1 MKINDLFSKLG
12 NRHVLSLSGNFSM
25 AVLSFITYGILFRTM
40 SKDEAGNWVFF
51 QSVFLLADT
60 LRTGFIHSAIIKFCS
75 GFPESAK
82 KYMGAGWLIAF
93 IISCIFILLNIFSF
107 FLDLNNGDKVWEM
120 IRNYIGICFLAILPL
135 NFSTWTLQANNQFD
149 KILIIRIMNQGSFIL
164 CIMLLA
170 FFKLLS
176 LQHLVYSFLASN
188 LIASLV
194 CIFLGWTRLDSIHS
208 IDRKSVKEF
217 FDYGKYSTGTVVSTN
232 LLKSSDTFL
241 IKHFLGAEALAIYN
255 IPQRL
260 LEVVEIPI
268 RSFVMTAMPEMS
280 KKTNESGIQAAA
292 PVMLRYA
299 GLLTLMLVPVA
310 FFSVIFSKLAIW
322 LVGGEQYIHS
332 EAPEIFKVFILLA
345 IFYPIDRFLGITL
358 DIINKPRLNFI
369 KVVVMLLVQV
379 SGGLIA
385 LYFINSIYA
394 VAFVSIVTFLAGV
407 AFGHLSLRKY
417 IRYSLVEIWYYGK
430 EEISKLWKEL
440 ILKKK

>member
-1 MKINDLFSKLG
+1 
-12 NRHVLSLSGNFSM
+12 
-25 AVLSFITYGILFRTM
+25 
-40 SKDEAGNWVFF
+40 
-51 QSVFLLADT
+51 
-60 LRTGFIHSAIIKFCS
+60 
-75 GFPESAK
+75 
-82 KYMGAGWLIAF
+82 
-93 IISCIFILLNIFSF
+93 
-107 FLDLNNGDKVWEM
+107 
-120 IRNYIGICFLAILPL
+120 
-135 NFSTWTLQANNQFD
+135 
-149 KILIIRIMNQGSFIL
+149 MNQGSFIL